1 VQAFWA
7 LGASSTAAFT
17 ITGAA
22 TITDAVVEVV
32 QIAGANTAAPIVGT
46 PVSNPT
52 NTGSTASL
60 TFSAPAAN
68 DAQILIVGS
77 VASSATTVTPP
88 GGFTELQDTA
98 GPAGSTGQSLESSY
112 TLSAVTGSVS
122 ATLSQSTNWATIG
135 IEFAHS

>member
-32 QIAGANTAAPIVGT
+32 QIAGASTAAPIVGT
-46 PVSNPT
+46 PVSK
-52 NTGSTASL
+52 TGTTSPATA

-88 GGFTELQDTA
+88 GGFTQLQDAA